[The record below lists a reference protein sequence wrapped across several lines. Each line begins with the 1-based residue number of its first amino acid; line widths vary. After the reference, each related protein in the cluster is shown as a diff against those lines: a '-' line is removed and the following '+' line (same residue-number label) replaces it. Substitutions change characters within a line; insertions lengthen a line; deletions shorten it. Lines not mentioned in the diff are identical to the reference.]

1 MIEAVENPYDL
12 SAIRSGLDN
21 LFPGIKVDI
30 DNILFLIMR
39 GQVFEAGRELFGQVG
54 AGLAGEIAGIRTL
67 LAAILVLGIVSAIFT
82 NFTDIFSSDGQL
94 SKIAYYFTYLFM
106 IAVLTSAFLEIA
118 RITTTT
124 IENIL
129 LFVRIMVPTYFL
141 SVGAAIGITTA
152 TAGYQL
158 ILLIAYLVQS
168 LLLTIIIPLI
178 YCYAIMSLLGGL
190 WSEDKLELIL
200 DLMKKTI
207 STILKVSLGIV
218 AGVSFLQS
226 IITPAIDGIKATA
239 FKRLLSIIPGIGNL
253 AEGVTEMV
261 VGSAILVKNSLG
273 VLILLVLVFICL
285 IPLTK
290 ILMIAGV
297 VKLSAALT
305 AIITEKRIMRCTDRI
320 GDAGF
325 LLFKSVFTSVSLFF
339 ILIAILAYTLR

>member
-1 MIEAVENPYDL
+1 MEITIENPYDM
-12 SAIRSGLDN
+12 SAIRGGLDS
-21 LFPGIKVDI
+21 LFPGINVDI
-30 DNILFLIMR
+30 DSILFLIMR
-39 GQVFEAGRELFGQVG
+39 GQLIEAGKELFGQIG
-54 AGLAGEIAGIRTL
+54 SGLVGEIAGIRTL
-67 LAAILVLGIVSAIFT
+67 LAAILILGIVSAIFS
-82 NFTDIFSSDGQL
+82 NFTDIFSDGQL
-94 SKIAYYFTYLFM
+94 SKVAYYFTYLFM
-106 IAVLTSAFLEIA
+106 MVVLTSAFLEIA

-129 LFVRIMVPTYFL
+129 LFVKIMVPTYFL
-141 SVGAAIGITTA
+141 SVGAAVGITTA

-158 ILLIAYLVQS
+158 ILIVAYLVQS
-168 LLLTIIIPLI
+168 FLVAIIVPLI
-178 YCYAIMSLLGGL
+178 YCYAIMALLGGL
-190 WSEDKLELIL
+190 WTEDRLELIL
-200 DLMKKTI
+200 DLIKKTI

-218 AGVSFLQS
+218 AGISFLQS

-239 FKRLLSIIPGIGNL
+239 FKRILSIIPGIGNL

-273 VLILLVLVFICL
+273 ILILFVLVFIC
-285 IPLTK
+285 ITPLFK
-290 ILMIAGV
+290 IMIIAGV

-305 AIITEKRIMRCTDRI
+305 AIICDKRIMRCTDRI